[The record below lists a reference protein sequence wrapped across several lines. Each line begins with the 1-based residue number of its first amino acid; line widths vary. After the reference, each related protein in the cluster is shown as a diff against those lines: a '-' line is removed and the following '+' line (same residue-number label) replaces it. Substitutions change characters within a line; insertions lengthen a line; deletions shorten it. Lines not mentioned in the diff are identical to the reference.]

1 MTLMQWILIGIG
13 GVLFLTGAILLLIG
27 IIKKKSL
34 VLWKLL
40 PGAVILCG
48 LVLAGMV
55 GLNFMGQ
62 QQLTQRENYVA
73 SRLIELESYAP
84 AQLAAE
90 TALNRSPNVQSAQLA
105 VLSLALEGRYSQ
117 GEQAASSYNNRFGD
131 ATLEQLEALC
141 QEAAGG
147 QNKRAD
153 LLQILKQI
161 KAQLRLSDN
170 DRSKAESVVNIQM
183 AVSTGEGAAVAAD
196 LENLAGETD
205 PQMCIRDRFTPVRR
219 QTS

>member
-117 GEQAASSYNNRFGD
+117 GEQAASSYNNRWRRFARKQPADKISVQTCCKSSNKLKRSCASRITTG
-131 ATLEQLEALC
+131 ARRKAL
-141 QEAAGG
+141 
-147 QNKRAD
+147 
-153 LLQILKQI
+153 
-161 KAQLRLSDN
+161 
-170 DRSKAESVVNIQM
+170 
-183 AVSTGEGAAVAAD
+183 
-196 LENLAGETD
+196 
-205 PQMCIRDRFTPVRR
+205 
-219 QTS
+219 

>member
-48 LVLAGMV
+48 LVLAGVV

-117 GEQAASSYNNRFGD
+117 GEQAAWNSWRRFARKQPADKISVQTCCKSSNKLKRSCASRITTG
-131 ATLEQLEALC
+131 ARRKAL
-141 QEAAGG
+141 
-147 QNKRAD
+147 
-153 LLQILKQI
+153 
-161 KAQLRLSDN
+161 
-170 DRSKAESVVNIQM
+170 
-183 AVSTGEGAAVAAD
+183 
-196 LENLAGETD
+196 
-205 PQMCIRDRFTPVRR
+205 
-219 QTS
+219 